1 MIPSFIALYLK
12 PLFITDM
19 VKCLLVEDDEQI
31 ASFVKDG
38 LSEKGYLVDT
48 VASGYEAINQ
58 IHAIDYDVVI
68 LDIMLPDIDGYEVCK
83 VTRKRNIKS
92 IIIILSAL
100 GDPDER
106 VRGLEAGADDF
117 ITKPF
122 HFRELLA
129 RINAQL
135 RRKQMEKGVFEDCRY
150 ADLEVDVNTNTVRR
164 RGKIIE
170 LTPRE
175 LNLLM
180 YLMRNRERVLSRT
193 EITEAVWDIH
203 FSSNTNVVDV
213 YINYLRNKIDRDFE
227 DKLIHTIKGRGYQ
240 LKQKR
245 HES

>member
-1 MIPSFIALYLK
+1 MI
-12 PLFITDM
+12 
-19 VKCLLVEDDEQI
+19 KCLLVEDDERI
-31 ASFVKDG
+31 ASFVKEG

-48 VASGYEAINQ
+48 VASGYEAISQ
-58 IHAIDYDVVI
+58 INSIDYDVVI

-83 VTRKRNIKS
+83 ATRKRNIKS

-100 GDPDER
+100 GDPEEKI
-106 VRGLEAGADDF
+106 RGLEAGADDF
-117 ITKPF
+117 MIKPF

-135 RRKQMEKGVFEDCRY
+135 RRKQMEKGVFEDNSY
-150 ADLEVDVNTNTVRR
+150 ADIEVDVNSNTVM
-164 RGKIIE
+164 RGGRKIE

-175 LNLLM
+175 FSLLM

-203 FSSNTNVVDV
+203 FSSHTNVVDV
-213 YINYLRNKIDRDFE
+213 YINYLRNKIDKDFD

-240 LKQKR
+240 LKLKR
-245 HES
+245 DES

>member
-1 MIPSFIALYLK
+1 MI
-12 PLFITDM
+12 
-19 VKCLLVEDDEQI
+19 KCLLVEDDERI
-31 ASFVKDG
+31 ASFVKEG

-48 VASGYEAINQ
+48 VASGYEAISRINS
-58 IHAIDYDVVI
+58 IDYDVVI

-83 VTRKRNIKS
+83 ATRKRNIKS

-100 GDPDER
+100 GDPEEKI
-106 VRGLEAGADDF
+106 RGLEAGADDF
-117 ITKPF
+117 MIKPF

-135 RRKQMEKGVFEDCRY
+135 RRKQMEKGVFEDNSY
-150 ADLEVDVNTNTVRR
+150 ADIEVDVNSNTVM
-164 RGKIIE
+164 RGGRKIE

-175 LNLLM
+175 FSLLM

-203 FSSNTNVVDV
+203 FSSHTNVVDV
-213 YINYLRNKIDRDFE
+213 YINYLRNKIDKDFD

-240 LKQKR
+240 LKLKR
-245 HES
+245 DEP

>member
-1 MIPSFIALYLK
+1 MI
-12 PLFITDM
+12 
-19 VKCLLVEDDEQI
+19 KCLLVEDDGRI
-31 ASFVKDG
+31 ASFVKEG

-58 IHAIDYDVVI
+58 INSIDYDVVI

-83 VTRKRNIKS
+83 ATRKRNIKS

-100 GDPDER
+100 GDPEEKI
-106 VRGLEAGADDF
+106 RGLEAGADDF
-117 ITKPF
+117 MVKPF

-135 RRKQMEKGVFEDCRY
+135 RRKQMEKGVFEDNRY
-150 ADLEVDVNTNTVRR
+150 ADIVVDVNANSVT
-164 RGKIIE
+164 RGGKRIE

-175 LNLLM
+175 FSLLM

-203 FSSNTNVVDV
+203 FSSHTNVVDV
-213 YINYLRNKIDRDFE
+213 YINYLRNKIDKDFD
-227 DKLIHTIKGRGYQ
+227 DKLIHTVKGRGYQ
-240 LKQKR
+240 LKLK
-245 HES
+245 HDEP